1 MFINGVKTSDTLWF
15 GLVFIYGF
23 ICISIYIYMYNISLY
38 KRLYEIHDTIL
49 CLFSFYVI
57 GLPDHII
64 CIIHD

>member
-1 MFINGVKTSDTLWF
+1 MESKLLIRC
-15 GLVFIYGF
+15 GLGWYLYMDLYVYL
-23 ICISIYIYMYNISLY
+23 YIYTYNISLY